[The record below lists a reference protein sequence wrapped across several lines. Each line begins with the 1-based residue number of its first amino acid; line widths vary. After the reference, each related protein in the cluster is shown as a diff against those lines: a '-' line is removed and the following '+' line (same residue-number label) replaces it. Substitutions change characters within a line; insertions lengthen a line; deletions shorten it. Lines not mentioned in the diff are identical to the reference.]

1 MSKPIGVIV
10 ACVLGLFACN
20 VEHYD
25 DCTDDDS
32 FDDFDKGPSKPTGG
46 SKATGGETSGGKAS
60 GGGGTNSGA
69 TAGNDDGAAGAPAP
83 VEPPKVP
90 CEKERDCAP
99 GFNCNY
105 DANEC
110 EPAAEETCGELDLE
124 ADCAARAD
132 CIPVYGGTNC
142 SCGQDCECE
151 GGEPGCICESFEFF
165 VCRAAE

>member
-1 MSKPIGVIV
+1 MKQSMGVIV

-25 DCTDDDS
+25 ECDDDS
-32 FDDFDKGPSKPTGG
+32 FDDFDERPTRPNTPGG
-46 SKATGGETSGGKAS
+46 SAGSDSSGTAGTTGSEGGASTDPDGSGG
-60 GGGGTNSGA
+60 
-69 TAGNDDGAAGAPAP
+69 TAGTPIM
-83 VEPPKVP
+83 EPPKVP

-105 DANEC
+105 DVNQC
-110 EPAAEETCGELDLE
+110 EPAELETCGELDLE
-124 ADCAARAD
+124 ADCAARTD
-132 CIPVYGGTNC
+132 CVPVYGGTNC

-165 VCRAAE
+165 VCRAGE

>member
-1 MSKPIGVIV
+1 MKHTMGLLV
-10 ACVLGLFACN
+10 ACVLGVFACN

-25 DCTDDDS
+25 DCNDDDA
-32 FDDFDKGPSKPTGG
+32 FDDFDKGPTHPSLPSAGSSNGDGNGDGSEGG
-46 SKATGGETSGGKAS
+46 AS
-60 GGGGTNSGA
+60 S
-69 TAGNDDGAAGAPAP
+69 DDGSGSAGAPTP
-83 VEPPKVP
+83 PEPPKVP
-90 CEKERDCAP
+90 CENERDCAP

-105 DANEC
+105 DVNLC
-110 EPAAEETCGELDLE
+110 EPATQETCGELDLE
-124 ADCAARAD
+124 ADCAARTD